1 MQINKIKFVK
11 NLKTLNLP
19 IILNTLYDTYKYNF
33 MSFSKLYTVII
44 IIIITNN
51 ILFRLVNYAH
61 HIYNISMVKIITFFI
76 YCKKT
81 LHGLKS

>member
-61 HIYNISMVKIITFFI
+61 HIYISMVKIITFFI